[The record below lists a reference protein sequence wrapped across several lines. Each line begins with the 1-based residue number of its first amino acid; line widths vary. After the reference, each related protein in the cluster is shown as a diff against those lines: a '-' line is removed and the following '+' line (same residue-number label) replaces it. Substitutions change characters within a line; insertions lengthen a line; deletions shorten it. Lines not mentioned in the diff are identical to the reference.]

1 MTSMQS
7 GTQVPGSE
15 RQIDKMRERDIPQV
29 LAIEKASFSSPWPR
43 GAFLE
48 EIRSNPYARCMV
60 IREPCQ
66 NGSPRAAA
74 YICYWILGEE
84 LLINNL
90 AVDPG
95 RRRLGLGTALLE
107 HSLAS
112 GVEEGCLTAYL
123 EVRPSNEAAIRLYE
137 SHGFSIEG
145 RRKGYYGD
153 TGEDALVM
161 RAVLKARETG

>member
-1 MTSMQS
+1 MQS
-7 GTQVPGSE
+7 GARVPGSE
-15 RQIDKMRERDIPQV
+15 HPIDRMRERDVPQV

-60 IREPCQ
+60 IREPWE
-66 NGSPRAAA
+66 GGAPRASA

-95 RRRLGLGTALLE
+95 RRRRGLGTLLLE
-107 HSLAS
+107 HSLAH
-112 GVEEGCLTAYL
+112 GVEEGCRMAYL
-123 EVRPSNEAAIRLYE
+123 EVRPSNDSAIRLYE
-137 SHGFSIEG
+137 SHGFSIVR

-161 RAVLKARETG
+161 RAVLKAPETG